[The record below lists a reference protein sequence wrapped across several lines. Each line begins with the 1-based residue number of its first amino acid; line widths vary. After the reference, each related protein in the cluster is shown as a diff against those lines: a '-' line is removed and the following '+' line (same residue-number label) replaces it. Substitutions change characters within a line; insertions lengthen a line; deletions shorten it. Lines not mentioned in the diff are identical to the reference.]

1 MTPPEVQELMRV
13 VRSCNNSNGQLVE
26 INRMLVE
33 RLIAL
38 EMRVDLIQDA
48 LQAIV
53 EVVDRILDANANV
66 H

>member
-1 MTPPEVQELMRV
+1 MTPPEVQELMDV

-26 INRMLVE
+26 INKLLAV

-48 LQAIV
+48 LLAII

>member
-1 MTPPEVQELMRV
+1 MTPPEVQKLMDV

-26 INRMLVE
+26 INKMLVE

-38 EMRVDLIQDA
+38 EMRVDLIQEA
-48 LQAIV
+48 LNAII